1 MAIPCINT
9 YDNIRFQVITVTAKD
24 RKQLFINDRLNTLW
38 YIHPIEF
45 YAAKKGKRFLIPYI
59 LILNGEEKGQSKVYV
74 VYHLCKKPMHTWLG
88 TESCS
93 TAYSKL
99 LAVPGSRKRI

>member
-24 RKQLFINDRLNTLW
+24 RKQLFINDRLNKLW

-45 YAAKKGKRFLIPYI
+45 YAAKKGNRFLIPYI
-59 LILNGEEKGQSKVYV
+59 LILDGRKKGQSKAYV
-74 VYHLCKKPMHTWLG
+74 
-88 TESCS
+88 
-93 TAYSKL
+93 
-99 LAVPGSRKRI
+99 